1 MTIVTI
7 KVGPLSGVVP
17 ELLESA
23 FEMYK
28 KETIAG
34 RARLIIEKIP
44 FIIRCRAC
52 ETETTRDNP
61 ISACPACGSADFAII
76 QGTEVFL
83 DKLELEVDRSFV
95 YLTILY
101 FAISM
106 VSSGVLSAM
115 KTESPSTARGR
126 PGLQIHNSVTVI

>member
-1 MTIVTI
+1 MHELSLIASLFEIIVQKASEHKAREVTLVTI

-23 FEMYK
+23 FDMYK

-34 RARLIIEKIP
+34 RARLVIEKIP

-83 DKLELEVDRSFV
+83 DKLELEVD
-95 YLTILY
+95 
-101 FAISM
+101 
-106 VSSGVLSAM
+106 
-115 KTESPSTARGR
+115 
-126 PGLQIHNSVTVI
+126 

>member
-1 MTIVTI
+1 MHELSLIASLFEIVVEKASEHKAREVTLVTI

-34 RARLIIEKIP
+34 RARLVVEPLP

-52 ETETTRDNP
+52 AAETSRDNP
-61 ISACPACGSADFAII
+61 ISACPACGSADFVIV
-76 QGTEVFL
+76 QGTEVYL
-83 DKLELEVDRSFV
+83 DKLELETD
-95 YLTILY
+95 
-101 FAISM
+101 
-106 VSSGVLSAM
+106 
-115 KTESPSTARGR
+115 
-126 PGLQIHNSVTVI
+126 

>member
-1 MTIVTI
+1 MHELSLIASLFEIVVEKANVHKAREVTLVTI

-34 RARLIIEKIP
+34 RARLVIEKTP
-44 FIIRCRAC
+44 FALRCRAC

-61 ISACPACGSADFAII
+61 VSACPGCGSADFAII

-83 DKLELEVDRSFV
+83 DKLELEID
-95 YLTILY
+95 
-101 FAISM
+101 
-106 VSSGVLSAM
+106 
-115 KTESPSTARGR
+115 
-126 PGLQIHNSVTVI
+126 